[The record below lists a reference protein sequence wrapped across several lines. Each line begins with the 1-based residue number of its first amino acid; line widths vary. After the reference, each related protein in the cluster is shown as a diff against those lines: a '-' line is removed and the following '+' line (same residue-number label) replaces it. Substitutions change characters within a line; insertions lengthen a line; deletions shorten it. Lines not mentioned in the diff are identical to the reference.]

1 MLNDQLKY
9 AKEVRWALEA
19 GTPIIALESTI
30 ISHGMPYPNNLETA
44 LECERVAR
52 ENGAVPATCAIIK
65 GKAYVGLDEDQL
77 AFLAKERSSVVK
89 ASRRDIPVL
98 MARGMSGATTV
109 AATMILASMA
119 GIRVFATGGI
129 GGVHRG
135 AERTM
140 DVSADLEE
148 LAHTPVTV
156 VCAGPK
162 SILDLPLTLEYL
174 ETHGVPVIGYGTEEL
189 PAFYTRESGLK
200 VDYRMDTPAE
210 IAAAIRA
217 QKFLGYSGG
226 MLVVNPI
233 PEAFAMD
240 AQSINAAI
248 DNACEEAREKG
259 IRGKE
264 LTPFLLSK
272 ITALTGGQSLEANIA
287 LVLSNVKLAAAIAA
301 RI

>member
-9 AKEVRWALEA
+9 SKEVRWALEA

-44 LECERVAR
+44 RECERVAR
-52 ENGAVPATCAIIK
+52 ENGAVPATCAIIR
-65 GKAYVGLDEDQL
+65 GKAHIGLDEEQL
-77 AFLAKERSSVVK
+77 EFLAKERGSVVK

-98 MARGMSGATTV
+98 MTRGMNGATTV

-135 AERTM
+135 AEKTM
-140 DVSADLEE
+140 DISADLEE
-148 LAHTPVTV
+148 LANTPVTV

-174 ETHGVPVIGYGTEEL
+174 ETHGVPVIGYGTDEL
-189 PAFYTRESGLK
+189 PAFYARESGLK
-200 VDYRMDTPAE
+200 VDYRMDTPGE
-210 IAAAIRA
+210 ISAVIRA
-217 QKFLGYSGG
+217 QKLFGYNGG

-233 PEAFAMD
+233 PAAYSMD
-240 AQSINAAI
+240 AKTIGAAI
-248 DNACEEAREKG
+248 DSACGEAQEKG

-264 LTPFLLSK
+264 LTPFLLSR
-272 ITALTGGQSLEANIA
+272 ITEITGGQSLEANIA
-287 LVLSNVKLAAAIAA
+287 LVLSNVKLAAAIAT